1 MMATLSAT
9 SAPSL
14 ASQAAQNNHIASQ
27 YNHNRTSSSSTSSPL
42 NSPSHTAA
50 SSTASAATSSPPSS
64 NLSSQSNSPVHTCS
78 SSTAQTLRL
87 SSTCSPVF
95 PPSSPPM
102 PSDTDWS
109 NRTPHMW
116 AGGRKGAKTY
126 QEDSWLTYISPSES
140 VYIGAVFD
148 GHGGY
153 NGTVASCTARDYLH
167 RFCQANASELEGWS
181 SEEWQQLLRD
191 LFERMHAEIKR
202 RFVEDSETSN
212 THANS
217 MAGGKRYVDEKG
229 IVRSAN
235 GDPVHGGST
244 ATVIVMKQD
253 REAGTA
259 TLITA
264 NVGDSTALLLPRDG
278 EHSFLSIDHGPENPE
293 EYARICQ
300 LPASQHPLKLLF
312 VYDKTNQLRKYDCPL
327 VFLQPSPSQPSQRD
341 PVYVSNPWGHGL
353 HPTNVRY
360 EPAVYA
366 VTPKAV
372 VKDSTC
378 IAMTRALGDFY
389 AHQFGLSWVPSI
401 TAKQLVVKGSSGAS
415 GSSGGEEAVEAEG
428 FVVVLASDGIWDCWK
443 YEEFHAYL
451 CALLFERRLSVGAMG
466 ETALDESM
474 ERAIANFGNK
484 HYDDACVVVWQFGG
498 SSTPS

>member
-1 MMATLSAT
+1 
-9 SAPSL
+9 
-14 ASQAAQNNHIASQ
+14 
-27 YNHNRTSSSSTSSPL
+27 
-42 NSPSHTAA
+42 
-50 SSTASAATSSPPSS
+50 
-64 NLSSQSNSPVHTCS
+64 
-78 SSTAQTLRL
+78 
-87 SSTCSPVF
+87 
-95 PPSSPPM
+95 M
-102 PSDTDWS
+102 PADTDWS
-109 NRTPHMW
+109 SRSPLMW

-126 QEDSWLTYISPSES
+126 QEDAWLTYISASEA
-140 VYIGAVFD
+140 VYVGAVFD
-148 GHGGY
+148 GHGGF
-153 NGTVASCTARDYLH
+153 NGTVASCTARDYLY
-167 RFCQANASELEGWS
+167 RFCTANAAEMESWS
-181 SEEWQQLLRD
+181 AGEWEQLLRD

-202 RFVEDSETSN
+202 RFVEESETNN

-217 MAGGKRYVDEKG
+217 MAGSKRYVDDKG

-253 REAGTA
+253 REQGTA

-264 NVGDSTALLLPRDG
+264 NVGDSTALLLPRDS
-278 EHSFLSIDHGPENPE
+278 EHSFLSVDHGPENPD
-293 EYARICQ
+293 EYARICS
-300 LPASQHPLKLLF
+300 LPTSQHPLKLLF

-327 VFLQPSPSQPSQRD
+327 VFLPPSPSSPSQRD

-366 VTPKAV
+366 VTPKSV

-389 AHQFGLSWVPSI
+389 AHQFGLSWIPSI
-401 TAKQLVVKGSSGAS
+401 SSKRITHKRTTTSTSSASSGSTADS
-415 GSSGGEEAVEAEG
+415 TDAVVESNG
-428 FVVVLASDGIWDCWK
+428 FVIVLASDGIWDCWK
-443 YEEFHAYL
+443 YEEFHSYL
-451 CALLFERRLSVGAMG
+451 VGLLFDRRLSVGGMG

-484 HYDDACVVVWQFGG
+484 HYDDACIVIWQFGG
-498 SSTPS
+498 GGAGSS